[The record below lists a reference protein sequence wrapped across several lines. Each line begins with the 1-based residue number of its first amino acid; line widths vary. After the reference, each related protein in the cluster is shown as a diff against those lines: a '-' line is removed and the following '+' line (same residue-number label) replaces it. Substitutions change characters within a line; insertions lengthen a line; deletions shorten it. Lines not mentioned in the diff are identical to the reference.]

1 MKAYLFT
8 AVSAIALAVALPVF
22 AEEAQHNNQIDVNAR
37 SEMSVERTQNQ
48 NDLPEYTAEDVKR
61 GLDKAEDA
69 VSDAADDVADT
80 TQDMVRDNNGYE
92 ATFINREG
100 ITQPEK
106 LMIDNRRT
114 ASHLLGQDLLN
125 TRGEKIGS
133 VEDIVL
139 DADGR
144 AMLVVV
150 NDGGFLGLGGKKAAF
165 DFNVISHLN
174 QDGEV
179 VAPLSEAQIDTA
191 ANFSYDRND
200 GGDNVRV
207 IPTGGYSVKRLM
219 DADIMNNRGEDV
231 ADLDDIVISNGKAER
246 LIISFNEVLGLGG
259 NKAAMDFGS
268 VQMVRDGDDI
278 DLKLSAKQ
286 TGALEAYKTSVSN

>member
-1 MKAYLFT
+1 MKTYLFT

-22 AEEAQHNNQIDVNAR
+22 AEEAQHNNQIDVDAR
-37 SEMSVERTQNQ
+37 TEMSVERTESQNV
-48 NDLPEYTAEDVKR
+48 LPEYTKEDVKR
-61 GLDKAEDA
+61 GLEKAERA
-69 VSDAADDVADT
+69 VTNAAEDT
-80 TQDMVRDNNGYE
+80 AEAAQDMAEGDSYE
-92 ATFINREG
+92 ARFIDRDG

-106 LMIDNRRT
+106 LMIDSRRT

-125 TRGEKIGS
+125 TTGDKVGS

-165 DFNVISHLN
+165 DFGVISHLN

-179 VAPLSEAQIDTA
+179 IAPLSEAQIDTA
-191 ANFSYDRND
+191 ANFSYDRKD

-207 IPTGGYSVKRLM
+207 IPAGGYSVKALL

-246 LIISFNEVLGLGG
+246 MIISFNEVLGMGG
-259 NKAAMDFGS
+259 DKAAMDFGS
-268 VQMVRDGDDI
+268 VQMVRDGDAI
-278 DLKLSAKQ
+278 DLKLTARQ
-286 TGALEAYKTSVSN
+286 TGSLEAYKASVSN